1 MIESQFIGIILALVT
16 AIAWGSS
23 SIIYKVVLRPE
34 VSLFLSITV
43 RGLFAVPFV
52 AIAALLIIGPD
63 ALQTSIALL
72 LSPTIL
78 PLLILS
84 GICVGMGDLW
94 FFGALKRIEV
104 SKAQPVSSI
113 YPLFSTIL
121 LAMFGIENV
130 TLLVIIGTAVLII
143 GMGMIAQQNNNT
155 TSLNKQDNH
164 DLRIGLGMSVLAAL
178 SWGFAIFTLTI
189 LLDIP
194 GVDAFSLAT
203 IRFAILTGFIG
214 LLWLVKTVY
223 ESKQDKRVFSS
234 SFISRKDV
242 FALGIGGI
250 LSWGIGG
257 VSFFLS
263 IDMIEAS
270 RATPISSIN
279 PLIAVIIGILVLKEK
294 INPIQAIGILLIVLG
309 SITITIS

>member
-1 MIESQFIGIILALVT
+1 
-16 AIAWGSS
+16 
-23 SIIYKVVLRPE
+23 
-34 VSLFLSITV
+34 
-43 RGLFAVPFV
+43 
-52 AIAALLIIGPD
+52 
-63 ALQTSIALL
+63 
-72 LSPTIL
+72 
-78 PLLILS
+78 
-84 GICVGMGDLW
+84 
-94 FFGALKRIEV
+94 
-104 SKAQPVSSI
+104 
-113 YPLFSTIL
+113 
-121 LAMFGIENV
+121 MFGIENV